1 MSDVMNKNELV
12 EAISKESG
20 LTKSDAEKSLDAFRT
35 VVTKALKKGTKI
47 SMVGFVTIEKKKRPA
62 RTGRNPQTG
71 KPIKVAAK
79 NVAKFKAGKALAD
92 AMN

>member
-12 EAISKESG
+12 EAIAKEAGHSKA
-20 LTKSDAEKSLDAFRT
+20 DAERALDAFRT
-35 VVTKALKKGTKI
+35 VVTKALKKGTKV
-47 SMVGFVTIEKKKRPA
+47 SMVGFVTIEKKRRAA